1 MEQFNMLRSRAI
13 PVDLIRFTAISAV
26 ILVHSA
32 GHWTLMPQQITQ
44 MSTLELFSWGVVDV
58 YQSFAS
64 IGAPLFIMLTGALL
78 LQPTKNDSLLTF
90 FKKRWARIGLPFLF
104 WGAAYFVWDFV
115 VVGIP
120 FSLNV
125 IVQGILNGPYT
136 HFWYCYVLIGLYL
149 MTPIIRVFLIQA
161 DKTIMKYFL
170 LVWFLGIIINHL
182 LDFLTQYTISG
193 NIFLIGEFLGYFVLG
208 TYLLTIRISLRKII
222 ILMILGFSSTAVTTY
237 LLTVTVGGGEMYLF
251 QQYFSPTVILSS
263 AMVFLL
269 FLKLQE
275 SSMQKKSNTT
285 RTSKIIRVVSEN
297 TLPLYLFH
305 VMILESIRKG
315 FFGFTI
321 NRNVMNPIVDV
332 PLELV
337 IVFSAS
343 LGIILLLKKIPYLKR
358 LIG

>member
-1 MEQFNMLRSRAI
+1 
-13 PVDLIRFTAISAV
+13 
-26 ILVHSA
+26 
-32 GHWTLMPQQITQ
+32 
-44 MSTLELFSWGVVDV
+44 
-58 YQSFAS
+58 
-64 IGAPLFIMLTGALL
+64 
-78 LQPTKNDSLLTF
+78 
-90 FKKRWARIGLPFLF
+90 
-104 WGAAYFVWDFV
+104 
-115 VVGIP
+115 
-120 FSLNV
+120 
-125 IVQGILNGPYT
+125 
-136 HFWYCYVLIGLYL
+136 
-149 MTPIIRVFLIQA
+149 
-161 DKTIMKYFL
+161 
-170 LVWFLGIIINHL
+170 
-182 LDFLTQYTISG
+182 
-193 NIFLIGEFLGYFVLG
+193 
-208 TYLLTIRISLRKII
+208 
-222 ILMILGFSSTAVTTY
+222 MILGFSSTAVTTY